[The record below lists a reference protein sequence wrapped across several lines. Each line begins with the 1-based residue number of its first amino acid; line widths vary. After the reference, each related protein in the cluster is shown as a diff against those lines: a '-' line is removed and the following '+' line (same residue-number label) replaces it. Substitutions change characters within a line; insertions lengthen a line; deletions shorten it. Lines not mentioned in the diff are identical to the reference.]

1 MFHPQR
7 SNIRICLGPGLWL
20 SANVTELRDLKTIIS
35 HLEGAVLF
43 FLQLNRWSPVDRQ
56 TNLGPTMVPHKLGRE
71 DLPCPGHLL
80 PDASSPTWKTPNSSF
95 PNLETLVVY
104 MDGVTLSRSRRLLL
118 LPLPRLSKE
127 MLATGACCLP
137 SGVLASFHESSLT
150 LALSH

>member
-1 MFHPQR
+1 MFHQQR

-35 HLEGAVLF
+35 HLKGAVLF

-56 TNLGPTMVPHKLGRE
+56 TNLGPTMVPDKLGRE
-71 DLPCPGHLL
+71 DLPCPGHLFPNL
-80 PDASSPTWKTPNSSF
+80 EIPNSSF

-104 MDGVTLSRSRRLLL
+104 MDGVTLSRSRRLLT

>member
-1 MFHPQR
+1 MFHQQR

-35 HLEGAVLF
+35 HLKSAVLLL
-43 FLQLNRWSPVDRQ
+43 LQLNRWSPVDRQ
-56 TNLGPTMVPHKLGRE
+56 TNLGPAMVPNKLGRE

-80 PDASSPTWKTPNSSF
+80 PDASSSNLEIPKFSSF

-104 MDGVTLSRSRRLLL
+104 MDGLTLSRSRRLLL

-127 MLATGACCLP
+127 MLATGACWC
-137 SGVLASFHESSLT
+137 SGVFP
-150 LALSH
+150 

>member
-1 MFHPQR
+1 MFHQQR

-35 HLEGAVLF
+35 HLKGAVLF

-71 DLPCPGHLL
+71 HLPCPGHFL

-104 MDGVTLSRSRRLLL
+104 MDSVTLSRSRRLLL

-127 MLATGACCLP
+127 MLATGACCL
-137 SGVLASFHESSLT
+137 LASFHESSLT

>member
-1 MFHPQR
+1 MFHQQR
-7 SNIRICLGPGLWL
+7 NNIRICLGPGLWL

-35 HLEGAVLF
+35 HLKGAVLF

-71 DLPCPGHLL
+71 DLPCPGHFVPNLEI
-80 PDASSPTWKTPNSSF
+80 ANSSF

-127 MLATGACCLP
+127 MLATGACLL
-137 SGVLASFHESSLT
+137 VFWR
-150 LALSH
+150 LSMKAA